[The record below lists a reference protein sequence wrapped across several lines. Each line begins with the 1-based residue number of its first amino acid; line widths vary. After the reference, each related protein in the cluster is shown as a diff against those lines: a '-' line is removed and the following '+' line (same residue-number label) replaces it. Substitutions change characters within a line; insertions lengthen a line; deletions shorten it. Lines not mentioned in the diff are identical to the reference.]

1 MARGT
6 LTIYDVPGEVR
17 AKGAAQARMQLHMLL
32 SNPHLTPEQREDLL
46 QRLAWVTKWETAN
59 VSEVLAPPVEAE
71 PEPITPRI
79 PQHHSIEI
87 VEVMSVEDDD
97 M

>member
-17 AKGAAQARMQLHMLL
+17 AKGAAQARMQVHVLL
-32 SNPHLTPEQREDLL
+32 SNPHLTSEQREDLL
-46 QRLAWVTKWETAN
+46 ARLVWISKWESAN
-59 VSEVLAPPVEAE
+59 VGEVLPPPVEPEVE
-71 PEPITPRI
+71 PVTPRL
-79 PQHHSIEI
+79 PQHHS
-87 VEVMSVEDDD
+87 VEVVEVLAVDDD